1 MNSATLEILWLDDR
15 SAVPLSEL
23 ARCSGLS
30 EDELRELVDYG
41 ALEPVDPDRLLF
53 SGDCIMSVRTARRLR
68 EDFDLDS
75 FSVAMMLGFLERI
88 HSLEDEVRRLQAQS
102 PGLAIRKD

>member
-1 MNSATLEILWLDDR
+1 MNAATLEILWLDDR

-23 ARCSGLS
+23 SRCSGLS

-41 ALEPVDPDRLLF
+41 ALAPVDPERLLF
-53 SGDCIMSVRTARRLR
+53 SGDCIVSVRTARRLR

-75 FSVAMMLGFLERI
+75 FSVAMMLGYLDRI
-88 HSLEDEVRRLQAQS
+88 HSLEGELRKLRAQT
-102 PGLAIRKD
+102 PGVPKAP